1 MTEISTMLDHID
13 QGSLA
18 LPEFQRGYVWNR
30 DQVRG
35 FMRSLYRKHPVGSLL
50 VWVTKSEMAK
60 TRGEGTLSPPG
71 TISLLL
77 DGQQR
82 LTTLYGI
89 VRGKTPRFFDGNPN
103 MFTGLYFNLD
113 DETFEFY
120 APVKMKDNP
129 LWVDVT
135 ALLQKDGFGPAMQK
149 VLATPTFTDKSAS
162 YLAHLNAINN
172 IKNIELHVD
181 YVSGEDKTIDIVVE
195 IFNRVNSGGT
205 KLSKGDLALAKV
217 CAEWP
222 EARQEMKQRLSKW
235 RKAGF
240 PFRLELL
247 LRCITAIN
255 TGQAMFSGLENVRA
269 PQFQQGLK
277 DAEKSI
283 DQSLNLIASRLGLD
297 HDRVFGSR
305 YSLPLLARY
314 ISLNGGKLPVG
325 KERDRLLYWYIH
337 TFLWGR
343 YAGSTESVLN
353 QDLEAIR
360 TLDGS
365 VDRLITNLRSSRGD
379 LQVKPE
385 DFRGWN
391 RGARF
396 YPLLYMLTRVWH
408 AKDFESELDLSH
420 HMLGYNSSLEIHH
433 IFPKKQL
440 YKAGYKKSEVNA
452 IANFTFLTKDTNLK
466 ILEKLPELYLPPYAK
481 KDPKLIESHWIPMDS
496 ELWKIENY
504 NLFLD
509 ERRKLLAKAA
519 NDFLINLSGGGI
531 ADVALPPNSFLEGKV
546 MEGAEEERI
555 LREANDWVRSHDL
568 PDGEYDIEVIDNDT
582 RDCIATIDLGWPNGL
597 QEGLSQPIALLI
609 NEDEETKEAVN
620 QAGYRFFTDVEKF
633 KRYIERE
640 ILNKQS
646 LPI

>member
-1 MTEISTMLDHID
+1 MMKISTLLDHIE

-35 FMRSLYRKHPVGSLL
+35 FMRSLYHKHPVGSLL
-50 VWVTKSEMAK
+50 VWITKSEMAR
-60 TRGEGTLSPPG
+60 TRGESTLSPPG

-82 LTTLYGI
+82 LTSLYGI
-89 VRGKTPRFFDGNPN
+89 VRGEPPRFFDGNPN
-103 MFTGLYFNLD
+103 AFTGLYFNLD
-113 DETFEFY
+113 EENFEFY
-120 APVKMKDNP
+120 APIKMKDNP

-135 ALLQKDGFGPAMQK
+135 ALFQKDGLGPALQK
-149 VLATPTFTDKSAS
+149 VLTNPLLASKSS
-162 YLAHLNAINN
+162 QYIAHLNAINN
-172 IKNIELHVD
+172 IKDIELHID
-181 YVSGEDKTIDIVVE
+181 YVSGEDKTVDIVVD

-222 EARQEMKQRLSKW
+222 EARQEMKQRLLKW

-240 PFRLELL
+240 PFKLELL
-247 LRCITAIN
+247 LRCITAVT
-255 TGQAMFSGLENVRA
+255 TGQAMFTGLENVHP

-277 DAEKSI
+277 DSEKGI
-283 DQSLNLIASRLGLD
+283 DSSLNLIASRLGLD

-305 YSLPLLARY
+305 YTLPLLARY
-314 ISLNGGKLPVG
+314 ITMSGGKLPVG

-353 QDLEAIR
+353 QDLEAIK
-360 TLDGS
+360 TLDGA
-365 VDRLITNLRSSRGD
+365 VERLINNLRRTRGD
-379 LQVKPE
+379 LQISPE

-408 AKDFESELDLSH
+408 AKDFETELDLSH
-420 HMLGYNSSLEIHH
+420 HLLGYNSSLELHH

-452 IANFTFLTKDTNLK
+452 IANFTFLTKETNLK
-466 ILEKLPELYLPPYAK
+466 ILDQLPESYLPPYADK
-481 KDPKLIESHWIPMDS
+481 GLRLLESHWIPMDR
-496 ELWKIENY
+496 EWWKIQNY
-504 NLFLD
+504 PLFLE
-509 ERRKLLAKAA
+509 ERRKLLANAA
-519 NDFLINLSGGGI
+519 NEFLKNLSGGTI
-531 ADVALPPNSFLEGKV
+531 ADVALPPTSFLEGRAL
-546 MEGAEEERI
+546 EGAEEERI
-555 LREANDWVRSHDL
+555 LRQTNEWIRQQDL
-568 PDGEYDIEVIDNDT
+568 PDGEYDIEVLDNET
-582 RDCIATIDLGWPNGL
+582 GEITATIDLGWPNGL
-597 QEGLSQPIALLI
+597 QEGLSRPIALLI
-609 NEDEETKEAVN
+609 NEDDETKEAVN
-620 QAGYRFFTDVEKF
+620 QAGYLFFTDVEKF

-640 ILNKQS
+640 ILIK
-646 LPI
+646 

>member
-1 MTEISTMLDHID
+1 MKISTLLDHID

-82 LTTLYGI
+82 LTSLYGI
-89 VRGKTPRFFDGNPN
+89 VRGKPPRFFDGNPN
-103 MFTGLYFNLD
+103 TVTGLYFNLD
-113 DETFEFY
+113 EEMFEFY

-129 LWVDVT
+129 FWVDVT
-135 ALLQKDGFGPAMQK
+135 SLLQKDGFGLAMQK
-149 VLATPTFTDKSAS
+149 VISTPALKGKSAD

-172 IKNIELHVD
+172 IKEIELHVD
-181 YVSGEDKTIDIVVE
+181 FVSGEDKTIDVVVE
-195 IFNRVNSGGT
+195 IFNLVNSGGT

-235 RKAGF
+235 RKARF
-240 PFRLELL
+240 PFKLELL
-247 LRCITAIN
+247 LRCITTIT
-255 TGQAMFSGLENVRA
+255 TGQAMFSALENVHVD
-269 PQFQQGLK
+269 QFQQGLK

-283 DQSLNLIASRLGLD
+283 DHSLNLIASRLGLD

-305 YSLPLLARY
+305 YSLPLLSRY
-314 ISLNGGKLPVG
+314 IALNGGKLPVG
-325 KERDRLLYWYIH
+325 KDRDRLLFWYIH

-353 QDLEAIR
+353 QDLEAVK
-360 TLDGS
+360 TLDGA
-365 VDRLITNLRSSRGD
+365 VDRLISNLRRARGD
-379 LQVKPE
+379 LQIKPE

-408 AKDFESELDLSH
+408 AKDFETELDLSH
-420 HMLGYNSSLEIHH
+420 HMLGYNSSLELHH

-452 IANFTFLTKDTNLK
+452 IANFTFLTKETNQI
-466 ILEKLPELYLPPYAK
+466 ILDKLPESYLPKYAQ
-481 KDPKLIESHWIPMDS
+481 KDPKLVESHWIPMDK
-496 ELWKIENY
+496 ELWKIQNY
-504 NLFLD
+504 ISFLE

-519 NDFLINLSGGGI
+519 NDFLTNLSGGTI
-531 ADVALPPNSFLEGKV
+531 TDVALPPDSFLEGLE
-546 MEGAEEERI
+546 MEVAEEERL
-555 LREANDWVRSHDL
+555 LREINEWVRAQGL
-568 PDGEYDIEVIDNDT
+568 PDGEDDIEVLDSDT

-597 QEGLSQPIALLI
+597 QEGLSQPVALLI
-609 NEDEETKEAVN
+609 NEDDETKEAVN
-620 QAGYRFFTDVEKF
+620 QAGYRFFTDIEKF

-640 ILNKQS
+640 ILNKQPS
-646 LPI
+646 PL